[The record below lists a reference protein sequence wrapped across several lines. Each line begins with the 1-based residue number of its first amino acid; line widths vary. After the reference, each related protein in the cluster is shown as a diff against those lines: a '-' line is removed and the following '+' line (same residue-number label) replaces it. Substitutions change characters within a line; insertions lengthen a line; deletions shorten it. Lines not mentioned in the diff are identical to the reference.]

1 MATTASPA
9 ASGTPVLPPPPA
21 PAARRS
27 PWRGR
32 GRTDPDAAATVLA
45 APGGLRRVLAPVVV
59 VTLLAVLAPLAAPH
73 ASLDITAAGPLHKPS
88 FGNLL
93 GTDEIGR
100 DVLSRVLY
108 GLRSSWL
115 AAVGVILLGA
125 AIGSA
130 IGALAGA
137 FGGWVD
143 TVLMRVT
150 DLFLA
155 LPAPVLAIAVI
166 ASLGPSLMHTLLA
179 LSVVW
184 WPWYARIVRGEVR
197 ALAAR
202 PHTEA
207 ARLAGV
213 SRGRLV
219 RKHLLPGAV
228 TPVVV
233 TMSLDVGNLILA
245 LAGLSFIG
253 LGAPAPAAELGAM
266 SARGLDYLF
275 GHPWVPLAP
284 AAAVALLALTANLL
298 GDHVNRT
305 LDQRTTR

>member
-1 MATTASPA
+1 MSTVSPTTA
-9 ASGTPVLPPPPA
+9 A
-21 PAARRS
+21 PAAGAMTRARR
-27 PWRGR
+27 RL
-32 GRTDPDAAATVLA
+32 GRTEADAAATALA
-45 APGGLRRVLAPVVV
+45 APGGLRKVFLPVVII
-59 VTLLAVLAPLAAPH
+59 TLLALLAPLAAPH
-73 ASLDITAAGPLHKPS
+73 GSLDIVAAGPLHKPS

-100 DVLSRVLY
+100 DVFSRVLY
-108 GLRSSWL
+108 GIRSSWL
-115 AAVGVILLGA
+115 AAVGVIVVGA
-125 AIGSA
+125 AFGSLV
-130 IGALAGA
+130 GALAGA
-137 FGGWVD
+137 FGGWTD
-143 TVLMRVT
+143 TILMRLT

-179 LSVVW
+179 LSIVW

-202 PHTEA
+202 PHAEA

-213 SRGRLV
+213 SRSRLV
-219 RKHLLPGAV
+219 RRHLLPGAI

-233 TMSLDVGNLILA
+233 TMSLDVGNLILS

-275 GHPWVPLAP
+275 GHPWVPIAP